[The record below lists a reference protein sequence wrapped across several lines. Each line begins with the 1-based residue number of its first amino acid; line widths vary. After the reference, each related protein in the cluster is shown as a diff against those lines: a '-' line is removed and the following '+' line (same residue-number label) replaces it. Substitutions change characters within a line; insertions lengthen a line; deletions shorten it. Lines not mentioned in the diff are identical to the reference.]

1 MRVLPLKIGDVLLA
15 EPCGIVHDA
24 AVAEAQTPGART
36 TDDRSPHAWVVFSDR
51 DCRCGGRRGRS
62 MRGRERA

>member
-1 MRVLPLKIGDVLLA
+1 MRVLPLENGEVLLA

-36 TDDRSPHAWVVFSDR
+36 TDDRSPRVGVFSDW
-51 DCRCGGRRGRS
+51 GL
-62 MRGRERA
+62 